1 MTDKSFEKQ
10 SDEELIRLLH
20 AGDTRV
26 IDFLMEKYKNLVRRH
41 AKVMYIA
48 GADSDDLIQEGMI
61 GLFKAIRDYDESHEA
76 SFQTFARLCISRQIV
91 TAIENAKR
99 KKHAPLNS
107 YVSIYSTDEDGEET
121 MMESLT
127 SLTESSPEEKIMDR
141 ESVNMLMEKILALLS
156 PLECQVFRLYLV
168 GMDYA
173 EIANVLQRD
182 EKSTDNALQRI
193 KRKIK
198 TQVLSAE
205 N

>member
-107 YVSIYSTDEDGEET
+107 YVSI
-121 MMESLT
+121 
-127 SLTESSPEEKIMDR
+127 
-141 ESVNMLMEKILALLS
+141 
-156 PLECQVFRLYLV
+156 
-168 GMDYA
+168 
-173 EIANVLQRD
+173 
-182 EKSTDNALQRI
+182 
-193 KRKIK
+193 
-198 TQVLSAE
+198 
-205 N
+205 

>member
-1 MTDKSFEKQ
+1 MTVKPFEKQ

-20 AGDTRV
+20 KGDTRV

-41 AKVMYIA
+41 AKVMYMA
-48 GADSDDLIQEGMI
+48 GADRDDLIQEGMI
-61 GLFKAIRDYDESHEA
+61 GLFKAIRDYDEAYEA

-91 TAIENAKR
+91 TAIENATR

-107 YVSIYSTDEDGEET
+107 YVSLYSTDEDGEET
-121 MMESLT
+121 LMESLT
-127 SLTESSPEEKIMDR
+127 SLTESSPEEEVMDR
-141 ESVNMLMEKILALLS
+141 ENVNLLMEKILAVLS

-168 GMDYA
+168 GMDYT

-198 TQVLSAE
+198 TQVLTD